1 MVILL
6 GMIWV
11 VPLLPA
17 LGFVVNGLFGTRF
30 LTKKAV
36 AWIAC
41 SAVLLSF
48 LLSLGA
54 ILALNGVEGLAP
66 TPGLAVDPWM
76 RPMNCVMAC
85 CASGVVVILR
95 LSPSTLVSR
104 IWTLACCFS
113 SWASASALAW
123 GSL

>member
-1 MVILL
+1 
-6 GMIWV
+6 MIWV

-54 ILALNGVEGLAP
+54 ILALYGAEPLAP
-66 TPGLAVDPWM
+66 TPDLAVDRNAHRLTLSLYTWLPM
-76 RPMNCVMAC
+76 RRSDTGEN
-85 CASGVVVILR
+85 
-95 LSPSTLVSR
+95 LSEDWSCS
-104 IWTLACCFS
+104 
-113 SWASASALAW
+113 
-123 GSL
+123 